1 MNVNPMKKKNVPLIS
16 VPSSLSFSLPL
27 YPHSGLIQGLLMV
40 GKPLQLPAAHYGL
53 YVT

>member
-1 MNVNPMKKKNVPLIS
+1 MNVNPLKKICDSIS
-16 VPSSLSFSLPL
+16 VPSSISFSLPL

-40 GKPLQLPAAHYGL
+40 GKPLQLPGAQYGL